1 MRSTFSTPRTAPEH
15 RSPVAPRG
23 PAPAPTAASHRF
35 DVFRVLLGVL
45 LALVLSAFVAS
56 SSLVDIAERME
67 FGPERDRWLYAAR
80 TVDDASHNLWLDR
93 PGDWIRDA
101 LGYTDTP
108 DGVIIG
114 ELARRDEPE
123 PSSAPAVVPEPV
135 AAGDDDSADEPLEAD
150 PGAEPTASGTP
161 ADAGENETVEPVT
174 NEGTPTGE
182 LRAVDAAEPLRVWLG
197 GDSLGQY
204 IASHLAYRI
213 APPEQTDITLDYHIS
228 TGLARP
234 DYFDWPA
241 HFTELAAAEQP
252 PEALVYMIGGNDDQP
267 MRLQDVVLDPMTPE
281 WREEYGRR
289 VALLMDVVAYSDTR
303 LIWILLPPM
312 ESDRRSAISSDIN
325 AIIAAQAAQRPWV
338 VAVDIRDLFVD
349 ENGRYAQFVDSP
361 DGNRELARQNDGV
374 HITEVGSRWV
384 ADLVWEEIAGLWPTV
399 DGATT
404 GPGDSAA
411 NGP

>member
-1 MRSTFSTPRTAPEH
+1 MRSTFSTPRPVRRTQ
-15 RSPVAPRG
+15 SPVAPRG
-23 PAPAPTAASHRF
+23 PAPVPTAASHRF
-35 DVFRVLLGVL
+35 EVFRVLLGVV
-45 LALVLSAFVAS
+45 LALVLSAFAAS

-80 TVDDASHNLWLDR
+80 TVDDASHNLLLDR
-93 PGDWIRDA
+93 PGDWIREA

-114 ELARRDEPE
+114 ELARRDDPDST
-123 PSSAPAVVPEPV
+123 PAPAVVPEPV
-135 AAGDDDSADEPLEAD
+135 VAAGGEGVDEPLPAD
-150 PGAEPTASGTP
+150 PGDESTASGASEDT
-161 ADAGENETVEPVT
+161 GVNETLEPVT
-174 NEGTPTGE
+174 EEAPVSE
-182 LRAVDAAEPLRVWLG
+182 LRGVDSAEPLRVWAG

-213 APPEQTDITLDYHIS
+213 APTDRTDITLDYHIS

-241 HFTELAAAEQP
+241 HFTEVAAADRP

-267 MRLQDVVLDPMTPE
+267 MRLQDAVLDPMTPE

-289 VALLMDVVAYSDTR
+289 VALLMDVVAYEDTR
-303 LIWILLPPM
+303 LLWILLPPM

-338 VAVDIRDLFVD
+338 VAVDIEDLFVD
-349 ENGRYAQFVDSP
+349 QDGRYAQFVDSP

-384 ADLVWEEIAGLWPTV
+384 ADLVWEEIVGLWPTV
-399 DGATT
+399 AEATS